1 MRSRRWAAWVNP
13 SLSRKQKSNTEGI
26 DLEDR
31 TSLISDL
38 RSQIFTGSDLAGPA
52 AVPAGASPARR
63 RHRMVNTS
71 DAGSSALEA
80 STFGGRMPAGSGD
93 LAIETHG
100 ITPVPEDNRY
110 GTPRRLFPVWFDP
123 QMNMTGVFTGSLAIV
138 FGLGFWLGLLAMVIG
153 TLLGSLPVAY
163 LSTWGPRTGTGQL
176 PASRMAFGATV
187 VLPAIVQWLSSI
199 AWDGLVGLF
208 GGEAL
213 STLLHIPFWV
223 GVLIVLALQG
233 AVGIFGYELIHRVE
247 AVMTVVLVIT
257 FAVLTIK
264 LLGGNHQIVTPPTVH
279 HGALAGSFVL
289 EVTVALSLAISWASY
304 ASDYSRY
311 LPPST
316 PRKPVFW
323 YSLGGIVLG
332 YICIQAIGIAGAK
345 ALGAETAVGVRDI
358 MGGGFL
364 GALALVV
371 IALASIG
378 SNVMNDYSGS
388 LALQTVGVR
397 VRRPISALVVT
408 VIAFFLILWMHGG
421 DTASRFEN
429 VLLFVGYWIP
439 AFVAI
444 VTVDWLYRLRGRNSI
459 NPAQESTVRAD
470 AIVAVIAFVL
480 AFGAAVP
487 FMNTSIIVGPVAK
500 AWHGADVAYYVNF
513 LVAAIIYGGYRA
525 WRHRAAAPAAA
536 LGTPAH
542 TLGGG

>member
-1 MRSRRWAAWVNP
+1 
-13 SLSRKQKSNTEGI
+13 
-26 DLEDR
+26 
-31 TSLISDL
+31 
-38 RSQIFTGSDLAGPA
+38 
-52 AVPAGASPARR
+52 
-63 RHRMVNTS
+63 MVHKS

-80 STFGGRMPAGSGD
+80 STFGGRMPSGAGD

-110 GTPRRLFPVWFDP
+110 GTPRRLFTVWFAP

-176 PASRMAFGATV
+176 PAARMAFGATV

-247 AVMTVVLVIT
+247 AVMTVVLVIM

-264 LLGGNHQIVTPPTVH
+264 LLSGNHQIVTPPTVH
-279 HGALAGSFVL
+279 HGDLVGSFIL

-323 YSLGGIVLG
+323 YSMGGIVLG
-332 YICIQAIGIAGAK
+332 YIAIQAIGIAGAK
-345 ALGAETAVGVRDI
+345 ALGAETAAGVRDI

-371 IALASIG
+371 IALASVG

-421 DTASRFEN
+421 NTSSRFEN

-444 VTVDWLYRLRGRNSI
+444 VTIDWYYRARGRHTV
-459 NPAQESTVRAD
+459 NPARESTVQAD
-470 AIVAVIAFVL
+470 AIVALITFVV
-480 AFGAAVP
+480 AFGASVP
-487 FMNTSIIVGPVAK
+487 FMDTSIIVGPVAK
-500 AWHGADVAYYVNF
+500 AWHGADVAYFVNF
-513 LVAAIIYGGYRA
+513 GVAAIIYGAYRV
-525 WRHRAAAPAAA
+525 WRH
-536 LGTPAH
+536 
-542 TLGGG
+542 

>member
-1 MRSRRWAAWVNP
+1 
-13 SLSRKQKSNTEGI
+13 
-26 DLEDR
+26 
-31 TSLISDL
+31 
-38 RSQIFTGSDLAGPA
+38 
-52 AVPAGASPARR
+52 
-63 RHRMVNTS
+63 MVHKS

-80 STFGGRMPAGSGD
+80 STFGGRMPSGSGD

-110 GTPRRLFPVWFDP
+110 GTPKRLFTVWFAP

-153 TLLGSLPVAY
+153 TLLGSVPVAY

-187 VLPAIVQWLSSI
+187 FLPAIVQWLSSI

-213 STLLHIPFWV
+213 STLLHTPFWV

-247 AVMTVVLVIT
+247 AVMTVVLIIT

-264 LLGGNHQIVTPPTVH
+264 LLSGNHQIVTPPTVH
-279 HGALAGSFVL
+279 HGDLVGSFVL

-332 YICIQAIGIAGAK
+332 YIAIQAIGIAGAK

-371 IALASIG
+371 IALASVG

-397 VRRPISALVVT
+397 VRRPVSALVVT
-408 VIAFFLILWMHGG
+408 FIAFFLILWMHGG
-421 DTASRFEN
+421 NTSSRFEN

-444 VTVDWLYRLRGRNSI
+444 VTIDWYYRVRGRQTI
-459 NPAQESTVRAD
+459 NPAHESTVRAD
-470 AIVAVIAFVL
+470 AIAALVTFVV

-500 AWHGADVAYYVNF
+500 AWDGADVAYFVNF
-513 LVAAIIYGGYRA
+513 AVAAIIYGGYRV
-525 WRHRAAAPAAA
+525 WRHRAAAPAAS
-536 LGTPAH
+536 LGTPAQ
-542 TLGGG
+542 TLGSGR

>member
-1 MRSRRWAAWVNP
+1 
-13 SLSRKQKSNTEGI
+13 
-26 DLEDR
+26 
-31 TSLISDL
+31 
-38 RSQIFTGSDLAGPA
+38 
-52 AVPAGASPARR
+52 
-63 RHRMVNTS
+63 MVHKS

-110 GTPRRLFPVWFDP
+110 GTPRRLFTVWFAP

-176 PASRMAFGATV
+176 PASRMAFGPTV

-264 LLGGNHQIVTPPTVH
+264 LLSGNHQIVTPPTVH
-279 HGALAGSFVL
+279 HGALVGSFVL

-364 GALALVV
+364 GVLALIV
-371 IALASIG
+371 IALASVG

-388 LALQTVGVR
+388 LALQTVGVK
-397 VRRPISALVVT
+397 VRRPVSALVVT

-421 DTASRFEN
+421 DVSSRFEN

-444 VTVDWLYRLRGRNSI
+444 VVIDWYYRARGRHTI
-459 NPAQESTVRAD
+459 NPARESTVQAD
-470 AIVAVIAFVL
+470 AIVALITFVV

-487 FMNTSIIVGPVAK
+487 FMDTSIIVGPVAK
-500 AWHGADVAYYVNF
+500 AWDGADVAYFVNF
-513 LVAAIIYGGYRA
+513 LVAAIIYGGYRV
-525 WRHRAAAPAAA
+525 WRHRAAAQGVT

-542 TLGGG
+542 TLGSGR

>member
-1 MRSRRWAAWVNP
+1 
-13 SLSRKQKSNTEGI
+13 
-26 DLEDR
+26 
-31 TSLISDL
+31 
-38 RSQIFTGSDLAGPA
+38 
-52 AVPAGASPARR
+52 
-63 RHRMVNTS
+63 MVHKS

-80 STFGGRMPAGSGD
+80 STFGGRMPTGSGD

-100 ITPVPEDNRY
+100 ITPVPEANRY
-110 GTPRRLFPVWFDP
+110 GTPWRLFTVWFAP

-176 PASRMAFGATV
+176 PASRMAFGSTV

-213 STLLHIPFWV
+213 STLLHTPFWI

-264 LLGGNHQIVTPPTVH
+264 LLSGNHQIVTPPTVH
-279 HGALAGSFVL
+279 HGDLVGSFIL

-311 LPPST
+311 LPPAT

-332 YICIQAIGIAGAK
+332 YIAIQAIGIAGAK

-371 IALASIG
+371 IALASVG

-388 LALQTVGVR
+388 LALQTVGVK

-421 DTASRFEN
+421 DTSSRFEN

-444 VTVDWLYRLRGRNSI
+444 VTIDWYYRVQGRHTI
-459 NPAQESTVRAD
+459 NPARETTVRAD
-470 AIVAVIAFVL
+470 AIVALITFVV

-500 AWHGADVAYYVNF
+500 AWDGADVAYFVNF
-513 LVAAIIYGGYRA
+513 AVAAIIYGAYRV
-525 WRHRAAAPAAA
+525 WRHRSAAPAAA
-536 LGTPAH
+536 VGTPAH
-542 TLGGG
+542 TLGSGR

>member
-1 MRSRRWAAWVNP
+1 
-13 SLSRKQKSNTEGI
+13 
-26 DLEDR
+26 
-31 TSLISDL
+31 
-38 RSQIFTGSDLAGPA
+38 
-52 AVPAGASPARR
+52 
-63 RHRMVNTS
+63 MVHKS
-71 DAGSSALEA
+71 DAGPSALEA
-80 STFGGRMPAGSGD
+80 ATFGGRMPSGSGD

-110 GTPRRLFPVWFDP
+110 GTPRRLFTVWFAP

-176 PASRMAFGATV
+176 PAARMAFGATV
-187 VLPAIVQWLSSI
+187 FLPAIVQWLSSI

-264 LLGGNHQIVTPPTVH
+264 LLSGNHQIVTPPTVH
-279 HGALAGSFVL
+279 HGDLVGSFIL

-323 YSLGGIVLG
+323 YSMGGIVLG

-345 ALGAETAVGVRDI
+345 ALGAETAAGVRDI

-364 GALALVV
+364 GALALIV
-371 IALASIG
+371 IALASVG

-397 VRRPISALVVT
+397 VRRPVSAVVVT

-421 DTASRFEN
+421 NTSSRFEN

-444 VTVDWLYRLRGRNSI
+444 VTIDWYYRARGRHTV
-459 NPAQESTVRAD
+459 NPARESTLRAD
-470 AIVAVIAFVL
+470 AIVAIITFVV
-480 AFGAAVP
+480 AFGASVP
-487 FMNTSIIVGPVAK
+487 FMDTSIVVGPVAK
-500 AWHGADVAYYVNF
+500 AWHGADVAYFVNF
-513 LVAAIIYGGYRA
+513 GVAAIIYGGYRI

-536 LGTPAH
+536 VGTPAQ
-542 TLGGG
+542 TLGSGR

>member
-1 MRSRRWAAWVNP
+1 
-13 SLSRKQKSNTEGI
+13 
-26 DLEDR
+26 
-31 TSLISDL
+31 
-38 RSQIFTGSDLAGPA
+38 
-52 AVPAGASPARR
+52 
-63 RHRMVNTS
+63 
-71 DAGSSALEA
+71 
-80 STFGGRMPAGSGD
+80 
-93 LAIETHG
+93 
-100 ITPVPEDNRY
+100 
-110 GTPRRLFPVWFDP
+110 
-123 QMNMTGVFTGSLAIV
+123 MNMTGVFTGSLAIV

-153 TLLGSLPVAY
+153 TVLGSLPVAY

-213 STLLHIPFWV
+213 ATLLHIPFWL

-247 AVMTVVLVIT
+247 AVMTVVLVVT

-264 LLGGNHQIVTPPTVH
+264 LLSGSHQIVTPPTVH

-311 LPPST
+311 LPAST

-345 ALGAETAVGVRDI
+345 ALGAETAEGVRSV
-358 MGGGFL
+358 MVGGFL
-364 GALALVV
+364 GGLALVV
-371 IALASIG
+371 IALASVG
-378 SNVMNDYSGS
+378 SNAMNDYSGS

-397 VRRPISALVVT
+397 VRRPVSALVVT

-421 DTASRFEN
+421 GTGVPVQNRF
-429 VLLFVGYWIP
+429 LFVGYWIP

-444 VTVDWLYRLRGRNSI
+444 VTVDWLYRLRGRHTVVPVDGDDRDEGR
-459 NPAQESTVRAD
+459 NP
-470 AIVAVIAFVL
+470 
-480 AFGAAVP
+480 
-487 FMNTSIIVGPVAK
+487 
-500 AWHGADVAYYVNF
+500 
-513 LVAAIIYGGYRA
+513 
-525 WRHRAAAPAAA
+525 
-536 LGTPAH
+536 
-542 TLGGG
+542 

>member
-1 MRSRRWAAWVNP
+1 
-13 SLSRKQKSNTEGI
+13 
-26 DLEDR
+26 
-31 TSLISDL
+31 
-38 RSQIFTGSDLAGPA
+38 
-52 AVPAGASPARR
+52 
-63 RHRMVNTS
+63 MVHKS

-110 GTPRRLFPVWFDP
+110 GTPRRLFTVWFAP

-213 STLLHIPFWV
+213 SALLHIPFWV

-247 AVMTVVLVIT
+247 AVMAVVLVIT
-257 FAVLTIK
+257 FVVLTIK
-264 LLGGNHQIVTPPTVH
+264 LLSGNHQIVTPPTVH
-279 HGALAGSFVL
+279 HGALVGSFVL

-323 YSLGGIVLG
+323 YSMGGIVLG
-332 YICIQAIGIAGAK
+332 YIAIQAIGIAGAK

-364 GALALVV
+364 GALALLV
-371 IALASIG
+371 IALASVG

-388 LALQTVGVR
+388 LALQTVGVK

-421 DTASRFEN
+421 DTSSRFEN

-444 VTVDWLYRLRGRNSI
+444 VTIDWYYRVRGRQTI
-459 NPAQESTVRAD
+459 NPARESTVRAD
-470 AIVAVIAFVL
+470 AIVALITFVV

-487 FMNTSIIVGPVAK
+487 FMDTSIIVGPVAK
-500 AWHGADVAYYVNF
+500 AWDGADVAYFVNF
-513 LVAAIIYGGYRA
+513 GVAAIIYGAYRV
-525 WRHRAAAPAAA
+525 WRHRADAPAAA

-542 TLGGG
+542 TLGSGR

>member
-1 MRSRRWAAWVNP
+1 
-13 SLSRKQKSNTEGI
+13 
-26 DLEDR
+26 
-31 TSLISDL
+31 
-38 RSQIFTGSDLAGPA
+38 
-52 AVPAGASPARR
+52 
-63 RHRMVNTS
+63 MVHKS

-80 STFGGRMPAGSGD
+80 STFGGRMPSGSGD

-110 GTPRRLFPVWFDP
+110 GTPRRLFTVWFAP

-153 TLLGSLPVAY
+153 TLLGSVPVAY

-176 PASRMAFGATV
+176 PASRMAFGPTV

-264 LLGGNHQIVTPPTVH
+264 LLSGNHQIVTPPTVH
-279 HGALAGSFVL
+279 HGDLVGSFIL

-316 PRKPVFW
+316 PSKPVFW
-323 YSLGGIVLG
+323 YSMGGIVLG
-332 YICIQAIGIAGAK
+332 YIAIQAIGIAGAK
-345 ALGAETAVGVRDI
+345 ALGAETAVGVRNI

-364 GALALVV
+364 GALALLV
-371 IALASIG
+371 IALASVG

-421 DTASRFEN
+421 NTSSRFEN

-444 VTVDWLYRLRGRNSI
+444 VTIDWYYRVRGRRTI
-459 NPAQESTVRAD
+459 NPARESTVRAD
-470 AIVAVIAFVL
+470 AIAALITFVA
-480 AFGAAVP
+480 AFGAAIP
-487 FMNTSIIVGPVAK
+487 FMDTSIIVGPVAK
-500 AWHGADVAYYVNF
+500 AWDGADVAYFVNF
-513 LVAAIIYGGYRA
+513 AVAAIIYGSYRV
-525 WRHRAAAPAAA
+525 WRHRAAAPAAS
-536 LGTPAH
+536 LGTPAQ
-542 TLGGG
+542 TLGSGR